1 MTAVPVWAWAATLAV
16 LAVLIVVDL
25 ALTRGPENGLRA
37 AAVESALWVAA
48 ALAFGAVLWLWRGPA
63 IGSQYLAGYLLE
75 RALSVDNVFVFVL
88 LFASMRVPAELQ
100 RRILFLGVVGA
111 LVLRGVFIAA
121 GGALIES
128 VSWIFYV
135 FGAMVLL
142 AGARMFRAGE
152 GGSGNNLAVRGLRRV
167 LPVTEQYDGR
177 RLITRAG
184 GRALATPL
192 LVALVA
198 IAVTDVVF
206 ALDSIPAVFGVTS
219 DLFVVFTSNAFA
231 VLGLRALYFLL
242 AGSADRFVYLKPGIA
257 LLLVFIGVKMLL
269 YDVVHIPIW
278 ASLVVIAVVAGGAMG
293 ASVWRDRRLRGRPG
307 PGRQGDHAEH
317 EVPPDRRP
325 TAERRPRSR
334 AGRGAARTGAYVSAL
349 ASLQVD
355 SLLSYAIAIVLPALD
370 AILPVL
376 PSETAVIT
384 LGVATAGS
392 TDPRIAL
399 LVACCAAGAFLGDN
413 LCYLL
418 GRRFAPWIERRFFR
432 SEKGAKRRAWAE
444 RSLERYGMP
453 LIVVCRFIPGGRT
466 AVMLSCGIIRYDR
479 RRFIIATAIAGVIW
493 ASYSFFIGRLGGKAF
508 EDKPWAGL
516 LLAFGGTLAVSG
528 LIELVRRIRARRTQ
542 RQADSDTHGHAD
554 TQECGT
560 PTPDDA
566 PKSPVR

>member
-1 MTAVPVWAWAATLAV
+1 
-16 LAVLIVVDL
+16 
-25 ALTRGPENGLRA
+25 
-37 AAVESALWVAA
+37 
-48 ALAFGAVLWLWRGPA
+48 
-63 IGSQYLAGYLLE
+63 
-75 RALSVDNVFVFVL
+75 
-88 LFASMRVPAELQ
+88 
-100 RRILFLGVVGA
+100 
-111 LVLRGVFIAA
+111 
-121 GGALIES
+121 
-128 VSWIFYV
+128 
-135 FGAMVLL
+135 
-142 AGARMFRAGE
+142 
-152 GGSGNNLAVRGLRRV
+152 
-167 LPVTEQYDGR
+167 
-177 RLITRAG
+177 
-184 GRALATPL
+184 
-192 LVALVA
+192 
-198 IAVTDVVF
+198 
-206 ALDSIPAVFGVTS
+206 
-219 DLFVVFTSNAFA
+219 
-231 VLGLRALYFLL
+231 
-242 AGSADRFVYLKPGIA
+242 
-257 LLLVFIGVKMLL
+257 
-269 YDVVHIPIW
+269 
-278 ASLVVIAVVAGGAMG
+278 
-293 ASVWRDRRLRGRPG
+293 
-307 PGRQGDHAEH
+307 
-317 EVPPDRRP
+317 
-325 TAERRPRSR
+325 
-334 AGRGAARTGAYVSAL
+334 VSAL

-355 SLLSYAIAIVLPALD
+355 SLLSYAIAIVIPALD

-516 LLAFGGTLAVSG
+516 LLALGGTLAVSG
-528 LIELVRRIRARRTQ
+528 LIELVRRIRARRTR
-542 RQADSDTHGHAD
+542 RQADSDTHGNTD

-560 PTPDDA
+560 PTSDDA